1 MMHLPIV
8 QDTLHVSSSQLK
20 AYLRCPRAF
29 ELKYVKGEPPDFVP
43 RPLASGSAFHAALAT
58 FYKARRTGAPVELDV
73 LMGTFRTAWAEHASG
88 DVPLEA
94 TEGDVDDV
102 DLAARMLTAFL
113 AEVGE
118 QTVTVLGVE
127 EPFTVQLHDPET
139 GEVLEEVLT
148 GFIDLVVKEDG
159 LPVVVEHKTSA
170 RRYTQAQLT
179 EDMQLTAYQAAM
191 EARGHLD
198 VGLRF
203 QVITKAASP
212 SVQVEDVRRD
222 ERDVDLFMRTVVGVL
237 RAMDAGAFYPLRG
250 WQCRSCPYQRACGA
264 R

>member
-1 MMHLPIV
+1 MSLPIV
-8 QDTLHVSSSQLK
+8 QDALHVSSSQLK
-20 AYLRCPRAF
+20 TYLRCPRAF
-29 ELKYVKGEPPDFVP
+29 ELKYVRGVQPEFLP
-43 RPLASGSAFHAALAT
+43 RPLAFGGSFHAALAA
-58 FYKARRTGAPVELDV
+58 YYEARRAGGPVELDL
-73 LMGTFRTAWAEHASG
+73 LMAAFRRSWAEHVSG

-94 TEGDVDDV
+94 TDGEADDA

-113 AEVGE
+113 DEVG
-118 QTVTVLGVE
+118 QAAVTVLSVE
-127 EPFTVQLHDPET
+127 EPFTVPLHDPET

-148 GFIDLVVKEDG
+148 GFIDLIVDEEG
-159 LPVVVEHKTSA
+159 MPVVVEHKTSA

-191 EARGHLD
+191 EARGHVD

-203 QVITKAASP
+203 QVVTKAASP
-212 SVQVEDVRRD
+212 TVQIEDVRRD

-237 RAMDAGAFYPLRG
+237 RAIDAGAFYPLRG

>member
-1 MMHLPIV
+1 MHLPIV
-8 QDTLHVSSSQLK
+8 QDALHVSSSQLK

-29 ELKYVKGEPPDFVP
+29 ELKYVRGVEPEFVP
-43 RPLASGSAFHAALAT
+43 RPLAFGGSFHAALAA
-58 FYKARRTGAPVELDV
+58 FYEARRAGGPVERDV
-73 LMGTFRTAWAEHASG
+73 LMEAFRTAWAEHALG
-88 DVPLEA
+88 EVPLEA

-102 DLAARMLTAFL
+102 DLAQRMLAAFL

-118 QTVTVLGVE
+118 QAVAVLGVE
-127 EPFTVQLHDPET
+127 EPFTIPLHDPET

-148 GFIDLVVKEDG
+148 GFIDLIVEEDG
-159 LPVVVEHKTSA
+159 MPVVVEHKTSA

-191 EARGHLD
+191 EARGHAD

-203 QVITKAASP
+203 QVVTKASAP
-212 SVQVEDVRRD
+212 VVQIEDVRRD

-237 RAMDAGAFYPLRG
+237 RAIDAGAFFSLRG